1 MIMTSGT
8 DTDRNKLLCVFL
20 SERLFVSV
28 IQADLLCRVSQH
40 FLMDD
45 RSGVEYPIP
54 RLFWGGYC
62 LSEQ

>member
-1 MIMTSGT
+1 MTIGT
-8 DTDRNKLLCVFL
+8 NTDINDLLCVFV

-54 RLFWGGYC
+54 RLF
-62 LSEQ
+62 

>member
-1 MIMTSGT
+1 MYIIMSGGT
-8 DTDRNKLLCVFL
+8 DTDRNDLLYVFL

-28 IQADLLCRVSQH
+28 IQADLLCLVSQH

-54 RLFWGGYC
+54 RLF
-62 LSEQ
+62 

>member
-1 MIMTSGT
+1 MYIITSSGT
-8 DTDRNKLLCVFL
+8 NTDRNDLLCVFV

-54 RLFWGGYC
+54 RLF
-62 LSEQ
+62 